1 MNHALL
7 SIKNSLNGVGDT
19 SFSYISW
26 YFNGFIKNNVIDTET
41 AINKYAS
48 ITKQDLIEAAKTLE
62 LDTVYVMKGEE
73 A

>member
-1 MNHALL
+1 M
-7 SIKNSLNGVGDT
+7 GDT
-19 SFSYISW
+19 SSSYISW
-26 YFNGFIKNNVIDTET
+26 YFNGFIKNNVIDTEA

-48 ITKQDLIEAAKTLE
+48 VTKQDLIEAAKTLE